1 MFEPVNL
8 EKQVELAREG
18 DLSALETVV
27 EGIQHRVYNLAVR
40 MLGHPH
46 DAQDATQEILV
57 KIVTGLGGFRGESAF
72 TTWVYRIGTNH
83 LLNLLRT
90 RRENRETSFEAIGDR
105 IEAGLAVGL
114 GSPEARADL
123 KVLAEEV
130 RITCTQG
137 MLLSLDGD
145 HRAAFI
151 LGEVFELSGAE
162 AAEILEITEVSYRQ
176 RLTRARTKLRDFMFR
191 HCGLVNSDRPC
202 RCEKQVPAAL
212 VSGKLTPGR
221 LEFAGHPRLGEQK
234 TFVPEMLELRDLAR
248 TAALMRAHP
257 AYAAPD
263 EFKQGIR
270 TLLTGSS
277 FGAG

>member
-1 MFEPVNL
+1 MLDLTNL
-8 EKQVELAREG
+8 EEQVRLAQEG
-18 DLSALETVV
+18 DLSALEAVI
-27 EGIQHRVYNLAVR
+27 EGVQHQIYNLSVR

-72 TTWVYRIGTNH
+72 TTWVYRVATNH
-83 LLNLLRT
+83 LFNLLKS
-90 RRENRETSFEAIGDR
+90 RRESRETSFEAIGDR
-105 IEAGLAVGL
+105 IEAGLAAGL
-114 GSPEARADL
+114 GTPPAGADI
-123 KVLAEEV
+123 KVLVEEV

-137 MLLSLDGD
+137 MLMSLDHD

-162 AAEILEITEVSYRQ
+162 AAEILEITGVAYRQ
-176 RLTRARTKLRDFMFR
+176 RLARARTKLRDFMFR
-191 HCGLVNSDRPC
+191 HCGLVNADRPC

-212 VSGKLTPGR
+212 ATGKLAPGR
-221 LEFAGHPRLGEQK
+221 LEFAGHPRLDDRK
-234 TFVPEMLELRDLAR
+234 AFVQETHELRDLAR

-257 AYAAPD
+257 SYAAP
-263 EFKQGIR
+263 ETFKQGIL
-270 TLLTGSS
+270 TLLSKSS